1 MVKAN
6 KQASNFIILR
16 NFVKNELEF
25 CILEDQVANIF
36 TKPQKSDVIEKLKI
50 MFGVIEFIARF
61 KGGC

>member
-1 MVKAN
+1 M
-6 KQASNFIILR
+6 
-16 NFVKNELEF
+16 KNELEF

-36 TKPQKSDVIEKLKI
+36 TKPQKSDVIEKLMI